1 MPTVFTHPALPLA
14 VGLGLGR
21 ASISS
26 RLLLAGVAASILPDL
41 DVVSLRL
48 GVSYSSAFGHRGL
61 THSFAFALSV
71 ALVGAICHRWLHA
84 RSSSAFL
91 FLLAAT
97 ASHGVLDAF
106 TNGGLGIAF
115 LWPFSSERYFAP
127 FQVIEVSPLSIS
139 RLLSARGASV
149 LWSEILWVWV
159 PCLFLGGA
167 LAAGRLICG
176 AKAAS
181 CGKPERAG

>member
-21 ASISS
+21 ATISS

-115 LWPFSSERYFAP
+115 LWPFSSERYFALSSHRGLAAEHFPIALGPGSVGLVVGGSVGLGSLP
-127 FQVIEVSPLSIS
+127 FPQ
-139 RLLSARGASV
+139 RSAGRWATD
-149 LWSEILWVWV
+149 LWSESSKL
-159 PCLFLGGA
+159 
-167 LAAGRLICG
+167 RQT
-176 AKAAS
+176 
-181 CGKPERAG
+181 